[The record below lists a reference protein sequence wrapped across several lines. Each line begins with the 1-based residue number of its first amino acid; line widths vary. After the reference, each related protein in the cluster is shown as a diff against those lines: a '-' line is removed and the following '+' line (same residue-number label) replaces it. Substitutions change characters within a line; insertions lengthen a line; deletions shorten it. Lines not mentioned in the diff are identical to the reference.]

1 MFFAKYSFKMCH
13 SLPSFILKC
22 GCFSQIELKHM
33 HLPNLSLK
41 RPFVFAKKVFRKK
54 KAHFKS
60 RHGKRLHMLK
70 LNLAKRHAHFKAKFG
85 NRFN

>member
-1 MFFAKYSFKMCH
+1 MFLAKYSFKMCH
-13 SLPSFILKC
+13 GLLSFILKC
-22 GCFSQIELKHM
+22 GCFCQIELKHM
-33 HLPNLSLK
+33 QLFLPNLSLK

-70 LNLAKRHAHFKAKFG
+70 LNLA
-85 NRFN
+85 